1 MFSLYLPFFLSLSL
15 CLSLSPSFSLSLSPL
30 SLSLSLRAAWKTS
43 FSLSGQPSSSFAG
56 DLQAILCS
64 VYKLYVVTASFQDFA
79 NVGAELDVLHSPT

>member
-1 MFSLYLPFFLSLSL
+1 MSM
-15 CLSLSPSFSLSLSPL
+15 
-30 SLSLSLRAAWKTS
+30 WGKTS

-79 NVGAELDVLHSPT
+79 NVGAELDVLHSEWDAYEGLKFSAFYSFPELASTSSSVLFH